1 MADERKHYSY
11 EVYAREET
19 ARSFESQRFG
29 GPIGSYLRVRQQ
41 RHLARWLGDP
51 AGKTVLDIG
60 AGTGRAAIPL
70 AAAGA
75 RVVAADASEAMLAE
89 ARRKAEAAGAELTFE
104 RCDAMALPFGDRAF
118 EAVLCLRVLLH
129 VRDWRRA
136 LDEACRCAGRTLVL
150 DFPPRWA
157 LASLQVP
164 ARAVASLFR
173 PAVQRFRLFSLRQ
186 VRRRLARHG
195 FAVRR
200 VDRLWVMPIALH
212 KLIGSRRLTLGTERF
227 LSWFGLR
234 RLFGAPVTVLARREA
249 EGSGGSEV
257 KR

>member
-29 GPIGSYLRVRQQ
+29 GPIGSYLRERQQ
-41 RHLARWLGDP
+41 QHLIDWLGEL
-51 AGKTVLDIG
+51 AGMKVLDVG

-70 AAAGA
+70 SVAGA

-89 ARRKAEAAGAELTFE
+89 ARRKAEAAGAELAFE

-118 EAVLCLRVLLH
+118 DTVLCLRVLLH
-129 VRDWRRA
+129 VRDWRLA
-136 LDEACRCAGRTLVL
+136 LAEACRCAACTLVL
-150 DFPPRWA
+150 DFPPRWS
-157 LASLQVP
+157 LASLQMPV
-164 ARAVASLFR
+164 RAVASLFR

-186 VRRRLARHG
+186 IRRLLARHG

-200 VDRLWVMPIALH
+200 VDRLWVLPIALH
-212 KLIGSRRLTLGTERF
+212 KLIGSRRITLAAERF
-227 LSWFGLR
+227 LAWFGLR
-234 RLFGAPVTVLARREA
+234 RLFGAPVTVLAHREA
-249 EGSGGSEV
+249 EGVEGEQ
-257 KR
+257 